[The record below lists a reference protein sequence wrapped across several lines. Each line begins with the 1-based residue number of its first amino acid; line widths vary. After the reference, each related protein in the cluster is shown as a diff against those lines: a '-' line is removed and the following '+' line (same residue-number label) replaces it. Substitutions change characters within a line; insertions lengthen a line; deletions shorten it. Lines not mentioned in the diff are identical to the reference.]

1 MKFIKQGDINMKK
14 KTLIKSISTSMSCL
28 LFLIPPLCSA
38 LNTTELNS
46 KKKDI
51 KSTVLKVGGV
61 IGGTIGIT
69 ALGILL
75 YSKFS
80 HNNNNNSNNT
90 EPNNTDV
97 DVSKQDLESSEAP
110 SISDENFL
118 SYNGVHKPNMI
129 LSKQDIRLLRQ
140 HVRVVNA
147 SVTDEKFLNY
157 VSSNGETVVV
167 NAANTQ
173 GFNGGGV
180 CGSIFQ
186 AMGLGQTVPEVQNWK
201 TKTGRNVI
209 GTGNAFIHSAYGMKN
224 AQYVMQTVGPDFHNY
239 SDTSDAYKKLYEAY
253 YNTIVLAANKGIKN
267 VVIPAISM
275 GIYATPGIG
284 EYSSFVALKAIAD
297 ALDTLTDYQKQNF
310 EVYLCDFLSS
320 GEAAKF
326 FDGCTKLLNS
336 GYNSI
341 LM

>member
-1 MKFIKQGDINMKK
+1 MKK

-28 LFLIPPLCSA
+28 LFLTPPLCSA

-80 HNNNNNSNNT
+80 HNNNNSNNT

-97 DVSKQDLESSEAP
+97 DVSKQDSKQDFDSYEAP

-129 LSKQDIRLLRQ
+129 LSKQDVRLLRQ

-201 TKTGRNVI
+201 AKTGRNVI
-209 GTGNAFIHSAYGMKN
+209 GTGNAFIHSAYGMKY
-224 AQYVMQTVGPDFHNY
+224 AQYVMQTVGPDFRNY

-310 EVYLCDFLSS
+310 KVYLCDFLSS